1 MYYLINR
8 GIFILN
14 KRIDAYEVRFLFV
27 AAGAWLV
34 CGTALSL
41 LAAIIVCAT
50 PVPGEAMGYISS
62 TLSFLAAFAAGAR
75 AMRQRRKRAVFTG
88 LAVGLMLVILALTLG
103 YIVSTDGLKADG
115 ILSVASFTLSGALA
129 GSVFFPSERKRGGTR
144 RFKHNRRA

>member
-1 MYYLINR
+1 M
-8 GIFILN
+8 N

-34 CGTALSL
+34 CGTALSM